1 MSCGSFPRPAPQ
13 VPWSGGHI
21 QLEIERH
28 SLVRNSFDQIMAQS
42 PHGMRQW
49 MRVMFVGE
57 AGVDVGGLEREWF
70 LLLSK
75 ELFSPEQG
83 LFKQCPGG
91 GGYAIN
97 SDANSKEQLQMY
109 EFVGRLLGKAIME
122 RQSLPVA
129 LVAPLYKHMLRA
141 PVGLDDLRSI
151 DPELHRHVGW
161 LDRYQDVGSLDL
173 DFCVGSH
180 ELVEGGANVVVT
192 NENKHEYLS
201 LVLRWH
207 LLGSIESQ
215 LWHLL
220 RGLYTVVPP
229 DVLRAFDFA
238 ELEFLF
244 TGTQVRGRKWQP
256 PCRVASRLDA

>member
-1 MSCGSFPRPAPQ
+1 M
-13 VPWSGGHI
+13 
-21 QLEIERH
+21 
-28 SLVRNSFDQIMAQS
+28 
-42 PHGMRQW
+42 
-49 MRVMFVGE
+49 
-57 AGVDVGGLEREWF
+57 
-70 LLLSK
+70 
-75 ELFSPEQG
+75 
-83 LFKQCPGG
+83 
-91 GGYAIN
+91 
-97 SDANSKEQLQMY
+97 
-109 EFVGRLLGKAIME
+109 
-122 RQSLPVA
+122 
-129 LVAPLYKHMLRA
+129 
-141 PVGLDDLRSI
+141 GLDDLRSI

-229 DVLRAFDFA
+229 DVLRAFDHA

-244 TGTQVRGRKWQP
+244 TGTQVRGRLAVGWLGRRLGGTRKVCSH
-256 PCRVASRLDA
+256 CRPTRTWALGP